1 MKGNHF
7 DLIVVGG
14 GQAGC
19 AAALAGARGGL
30 SVLLIEAAGALGG
43 SAVNCLVTPF
53 MPFVTKV
60 KENGEEKTFALSR
73 GIFEELLNDYQA
85 DGIYSEAKD
94 SMDINEETMKI
105 VLDRKMREAGVSV
118 LFHATLC
125 GVSKKGRRVKSVSIA
140 TVGGVMEFGADVF
153 IDATGDATLSAFA
166 GVAFRLGRSADS
178 LCQPM
183 TLCFRLLN
191 VDKEA
196 MWKSHGEIQARY
208 KKFQE
213 EGKIKNPRENV
224 LIFNTRLPGVVH
236 FNTTRIVKHDP
247 TDPFSVSEA
256 EALAREQVLEMF
268 RFLKENF
275 ECFRDAEMMMTAS
288 SIGVRES
295 RMIEARHVLTQE
307 ELVAGTHFPDGIA
320 AGNYDIDIHS
330 PDGSGTSH
338 YYFPPGV
345 FYTIPYRSLLPREFD
360 NLVVA
365 GRCIGATHE
374 AQASIRIMPI
384 CVCMGEAAGTAASLA
399 KEIHVQ
405 PADVDTDVLRARL
418 RANGAFVG

>member
-73 GIFEELLNDYQA
+73 GIFEELHNAYKA

-105 VLDRKMREAGVSV
+105 VLDRKMREVGVSV
-118 LFHATLC
+118 LFHAKLC
-125 GVSKKGRRVKSVSIA
+125 GVSKEGRSVKSVSIA
-140 TVGGVMEFGADVF
+140 TVGGVMEFVADVF

-166 GVAFRLGRSADS
+166 GVAFRLGRSTDS

-208 KKFQE
+208 KKFQRG
-213 EGKIKNPRENV
+213 GKIKNPRENV
-224 LIFNTRLPGVVH
+224 LIFDTRLPGVVH

-399 KEIHVQ
+399 KEIHDQ